1 MEKNKQEKYDYYL
14 KNHIENV
21 RKAYEL
27 LKVMDLNLSKDEY
40 DEARYLIDN
49 HDQSKFTA
57 EEYFAYLE
65 YFYGEEKT
73 KEVQSDFDYAWLH
86 HQHNNKHHHQYWLL
100 KKDDGTFKALDMP
113 KPYIIEMI
121 CDWWSFSINKGYW
134 GEIINWYEK
143 EKNKMILSENTRK
156 EVERILGLIKDKFME
171 V

>member
-40 DEARYLIDN
+40 DETRYLIAN